1 MPPAPPFVHY
11 PTFDPQSPVTPL
23 APEEIAALDTLLQR
37 LPNDGA
43 MSLDGFDGYLTA
55 FAIGPA
61 ALRALPTA
69 EWLPLI
75 WGGDATDADDTAPFA
90 TKRQRK
96 NTVLFALR
104 HLRHISQVL
113 HEAPDDWEPIFSM
126 AEQGPNEWADAR
138 EWCMGFL
145 QAVDLLPS
153 AWDGQWAAEEVA
165 PLLTLGGGLDGVDQP
180 EAEADLDNPATCD
193 ELSRAVPDAVL
204 HLMSALD
211 AA

>member
-1 MPPAPPFVHY
+1 VQY
-11 PTFDPQSPVTPL
+11 PTYDPQSPVTPL
-23 APEEIAALDTLLQR
+23 APEEIAALDMLLQK
-37 LPNDGA
+37 LPSDGA
-43 MSLDGFDGYLTA
+43 MSLDGFDGFLTA

-61 ALRALPTA
+61 ALCALPTA

-75 WGGDATDADDTAPFA
+75 WGGDMDGSDDAAPFA

-104 HLRHISQVL
+104 HLRHLSHQL
-113 HEAPDDWEPIFSM
+113 HTAPDDWEPIFSI
-126 AEQGPNEWADAR
+126 AEHGPDEWADAR

-153 AWDGQWAAEEVA
+153 AWDGLWAAEEVA
-165 PLLTLGGGLDGVDQP
+165 PLLTLGGGLDGVDLP
-180 EAEADLDNPATCD
+180 GVDADLDDPAVCD

-204 HLMSALD
+204 HLMARTGP
-211 AA
+211 